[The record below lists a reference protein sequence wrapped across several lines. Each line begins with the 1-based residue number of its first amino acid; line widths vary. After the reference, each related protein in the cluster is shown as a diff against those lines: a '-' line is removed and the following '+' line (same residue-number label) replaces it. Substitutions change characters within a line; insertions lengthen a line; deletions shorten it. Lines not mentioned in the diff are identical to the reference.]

1 MSTEARYLDREHL
14 LTYTTDL
21 VYVRPESITEDERNE
36 IGVIRKEKIQYIN
49 ECPLSFQVLTL

>member
-1 MSTEARYLDREHL
+1 VSTEARYLDREHL

-36 IGVIRKEKIQYIN
+36 NVSAVPDVKLKRWMSGQF
-49 ECPLSFQVLTL
+49 LG